1 MRRILTALFLI
12 PLLFTACDD
21 GDKKP
26 GPDTTPP
33 GFPTAFDVV
42 ENGGSLELT
51 WTLPGDV
58 DLEGVLVVRQ
68 ADAGPDGEPTTGAAY
83 SNGDALGDS
92 QVIHVGGATLASYI
106 DTPPE
111 PGLWCYRVFVFDGA
125 FQYSGSA
132 KRCVDTSAAD
142 TTAPTFAGLVSATGV
157 SNTQIELSWAPA
169 SDDVTDAAALVYD
182 IYQAASAETL
192 DYGSPSYTSA
202 AGAGGF
208 TVFGLTPGTTYW
220 FAVRARDAAGNRD
233 DNTVTRSA
241 ATLQG
246 ADTTAPVF
254 SGLVVAT
261 AVSATRV
268 DLFWGAANDDTTP
281 ANQIIYD
288 VFQSTVSGGQTFGA
302 PTYSTAAGATEL
314 QVTGLTPQTT
324 YHFVVRA
331 RDAAGNADT
340 NTQERSATTPEA
352 SDTTAPTFAGLS
364 TAAAVSDT
372 QILLNWAA
380 GTDNETLADD
390 LVYHVYRSTVSGSY
404 NFSAP
409 AFTTAPGETSAT
421 LGSLSPS
428 STHYFIVRAEDAA
441 GNVDTNTVER
451 SATTLSGPDTTP
463 PNFTGVVSAT
473 ALTSSSIQLVWNPAV
488 DNVTPQGSIVYD
500 IYRAT
505 NPGAQNFAVPN
516 HSTDP
521 GATGYTVTGLSPS
534 TTYYFVVRARDGA
547 GNRDVNLL
555 ERSATTQVADVTPPH
570 ITADNF
576 ATGGALVS
584 GTTGF
589 VASVTFSEAVTG
601 VNATNITINN
611 GASLSGFSTSDSV
624 TWNFT
629 ASGLTNGTRY
639 TVSFGS
645 GVKDGSNNA
654 LAPTSRDIYVAASVL
669 YVRPGGAG
677 VQSGVNPAN
686 ALPLVSQALSIAAA
700 GTDIY
705 VQGGTYTDSINI
717 KEGVNIYGGYDPSF
731 TVRDPVNNQ
740 SLLTQGAF
748 DATVT
753 ATGTGVT
760 TATVIDGMAF
770 TNTYNGS
777 RAVLRIS
784 AGAGLTVR
792 NSRLFLG
799 SAGCWDQY
807 GVQATSGTGNALTL
821 EGSAV
826 DGGGIGA
833 SYWCTRSVYGV
844 NFYSADGQLRLDGN
858 TIVTGVAGET
868 GSSYYYYFYAVV
880 ANGHT
885 VEIVNNVLDANGS
898 GTASYRYT
906 YGISHSTN
914 AAYRKL
920 VIANNTISGGAGS
933 SRYAISLSGSIN
945 ALHDVRIGNNVLFTS
960 ASGTYAYAIYRGST
974 SGILS
979 RVENNLFTQIGV
991 FLYSGTAY
999 TTLSS
1004 METYLTGV
1012 TTVAS
1017 FNKETASAADLYFAN
1032 YAGRDWQPTASSPL
1046 SLTQGGRD
1054 TSGLDWGTVVEDRLG
1069 NPRTV
1074 LYSIGAYEM
1083 N

>member
-1 MRRILTALFLI
+1 MRRILTVLFLI

-51 WTLPGDV
+51 WTLPGDD

-83 SNGDALGDS
+83 STGDALGDS
-92 QVIHVGGATLASYI
+92 QVIHVGGATLASFI

-142 TTAPTFAGLVSATGV
+142 TTPPTFAGLVSATGV

-182 IYQAASAETL
+182 IYQAASAEAL
-192 DYGSPSYTSA
+192 GYGSPTYTSA

-208 TVFGLTPGTTYW
+208 TVFGLNPGTTYW

-261 AVSATRV
+261 AVSATRI

-281 ANQIIYD
+281 ANQIVYD

-324 YHFVVRA
+324 YFFVVRA

-352 SDTTAPTFAGLS
+352 SDTTPPAFAGLVE
-364 TAAAVSDT
+364 AAAVSDT
-372 QILLNWAA
+372 QIMLSWAA

-463 PNFTGVVSAT
+463 PNFTGVISAT
-473 ALTSSSIQLVWNPAV
+473 ALSSSSIQLSWNAAV
-488 DNVTPQGSIVYD
+488 DNATPQGSIVYD

-505 NPGAQNFAVPN
+505 SSGAQNFAVPN
-516 HSTDP
+516 YSTDP
-521 GATGYTVTGLSPS
+521 GATGHTVTGLSPS
-534 TTYYFVVRARDGA
+534 TTYFFVVRARDGA

-576 ATGGALVS
+576 ATGSALVS

-601 VNATNITINN
+601 VNATNLTISN
-611 GASLSGFSTSDSV
+611 GATLSGFSTSDSI

-629 ASGLTNGTRY
+629 ASGLTDGVRY

-770 TNTYNGS
+770 TNTFLGA
-777 RAVLRIS
+777 RVALRIS

-792 NSRLFLG
+792 NSRLYLG
-799 SAGCWDQY
+799 ASGSWNQS
-807 GVQATSGTGNALTL
+807 VIQATSGTGNQLVL
-821 EGSAV
+821 EGSVIDA
-826 DGGGIGA
+826 GGMLINQ
-833 SYWCTRSVYGV
+833 YQTRSVVGV
-844 NFYSADGQLRLDGN
+844 DFSSSSGVLRLDGN
-858 TIVTGVAGET
+858 TIHAGTCAETYNGYSYTFYGVIAT
-868 GSSYYYYFYAVV
+868 
-880 ANGHT
+880 GHT
-885 VEIVNNVLDANGS
+885 VELVNNVIDANGS
-898 GTASYRYT
+898 GSSTSRTT
-906 YGISHSTN
+906 YGIYHTTSN
-914 AAYRKL
+914 AHRKL
-920 VIANNTISGGAGS
+920 VIANNTISGGTGYY
-933 SRYAISLSGSIN
+933 RYGIYLSGAIYS
-945 ALHDVRIGNNVLFTS
+945 LHDIRIGNNVLFNNAAGS
-960 ASGTYAYAIYRGST
+960 YSYAIYRTST
-974 SGILS
+974 SGILA
-979 RVENNLFTQIGV
+979 RVENNLFTQIGG
-991 FLYSGTAY
+991 FLNSGAEY

-1004 METYLTGV
+1004 METYLNGQG
-1012 TTVAS
+1012 TVAS
-1017 FNKETASAADLYFAN
+1017 FNKEVAAATDLYFAN

>member
-1 MRRILTALFLI
+1 MRRIFIALFLI

-33 GFPTAFDVV
+33 GFPTGFSV
-42 ENGGSLELT
+42 EPNGDSLELT
-51 WTLPGDV
+51 WTLPGDD

-68 ADAGPDGEPTTGAAY
+68 ADAGPDGEPVTGTAY
-83 SNGDALGDS
+83 SAGDSLGDS
-92 QVIHVGGATLASYI
+92 EVIHVGHATLASFI
-106 DTPPE
+106 DTPPA
-111 PGLWCYRVFVFDGA
+111 PGLWCYRVFVFDGV
-125 FQYSGSA
+125 FHYSGSA

-142 TTAPTFAGLVSATGV
+142 TTPPTFGGLVSATGV

-182 IYQAASAETL
+182 IYQAPSAGELNWASPT
-192 DYGSPSYTSA
+192 YTSP

-208 TVFGLTPGTTYW
+208 TVFGLAPGTTYW

-233 DNTVTRSA
+233 DNTVSHGAT
-241 ATLQG
+241 TLQG

-268 DLFWGAANDDTTP
+268 DLLWGAANDDTTP
-281 ANQIIYD
+281 ANQIVYD

-302 PTYSTAAGATEL
+302 PTYSTPAGATGL

-340 NTQERSATTPEA
+340 NTQERSATTPAA
-352 SDTTAPTFAGLS
+352 SDTTAPTFAGLVE
-364 TAAAVSDT
+364 AAAVSDT
-372 QILLNWAA
+372 QILLTWAA
-380 GTDNETLADD
+380 ASDNETLSDD

-409 AFTTAPGETSAT
+409 TFTTAPGETST
-421 LGSLSPS
+421 TIGSLTPS

-463 PNFTGVVSAT
+463 PNFTGVISAT
-473 ALTSSSIQLVWNPAV
+473 ALSSSTIQLSWNAAV
-488 DNVTPQGSIVYD
+488 DNVTPAGSIVYD

-516 HSTDP
+516 FSTDP

-534 TTYYFVVRARDGA
+534 TTYYFVVRARDAA
-547 GNRDVNLL
+547 GNRDVNLI
-555 ERSATTQVADVTPPH
+555 ERSATTAVADVTPPH
-570 ITADNF
+570 ISADNF
-576 ATGGALVS
+576 ATGSALVS

-589 VASVTFSEAVTG
+589 VASVTFSEAVSG
-601 VNATNITINN
+601 VNATNITINH
-611 GASLSGFSTSDSV
+611 GATLSGFSTSDNV

-629 ASGLTNGTRY
+629 ASGLTDGTRY
-639 TVSFGS
+639 TVAFGS
-645 GVKDGSNNA
+645 GIRDGSNNA

-677 VQSGVNPAN
+677 VHSGADPAN
-686 ALPLVSQALSIAAA
+686 ALPLVSQALSIAAT

-717 KEGVNIYGGYDPSF
+717 KEGVNLYGGYDPSF

-753 ATGTGVT
+753 VTGTGVT
-760 TATVIDGMAF
+760 TATVIDGMSF
-770 TNTYNGS
+770 TNTYNGA
-777 RAVLRIS
+777 RVVLRIT
-784 AGAGLTVR
+784 AGGGITVR
-792 NSRLFLG
+792 NSRLYLG
-799 SAGCWDQY
+799 SSGPYNQS
-807 GVQATSGTGNALTL
+807 VIQATSGTGNQLVL
-821 EGSAV
+821 EGSTIDAGGMLINQYQTRTVTGV
-826 DGGGIGA
+826 DFSSA
-833 SYWCTRSVYGV
+833 SGV
-844 NFYSADGQLRLDGN
+844 LRLDGN
-858 TIVTGVAGET
+858 TIHTGACAET
-868 GSSYYYYFYAVV
+868 SSGYTYYFYAVV
-880 ANGHT
+880 ATGHT
-885 VEIVNNVLDANGS
+885 VELVNNVIDANGS
-898 GTASYRYT
+898 GTATYRYT
-906 YGISHSTN
+906 YGVYHTTSSAH
-914 AAYRKL
+914 RKL
-920 VIANNTISGGAGS
+920 VIANNTISGGAGAY
-933 SRYAISLSGSIN
+933 RYGVYLAGSIN
-945 ALHDVRIGNNVLFTS
+945 VAHDVRLGNNVLFTS
-960 ASGTYAYAIYRGST
+960 AANSNAYAIYRGST
-974 SGILS
+974 TGVLT

-991 FLYSGTAY
+991 FLYSGASY

-1004 METYLTGV
+1004 METYLTGQG
-1012 TTVAS
+1012 TVAS
-1017 FNKETASAADLYFAN
+1017 FNKEAASATDLYFAN

-1054 TSGLDWGTVVEDRLG
+1054 TSGLDWGSVVDDRLG